1 MLKMQLQDKTNFI
14 TIDQKK
20 IIKRMLAYIFKFES
34 MKGTYFF
41 ELNIVDEKEIQIIN
55 SKFRK
60 KNYVTDV
67 ITFSMWDSNSSIRTE
82 LLGEIFLCK
91 EKVISQAKEY
101 NHSVNRELMFLIS
114 HGIFHLLGYDHQTP
128 EDEKEMINNQYNVLE
143 YLNIGR

>member
-14 TIDQKK
+14 TVDQKK
-20 IIKRMLAYIFKFES
+20 IIKKMLAYIFKFES

-55 SKFRK
+55 SNFRK

-67 ITFSMWDSNSSIRTE
+67 ITFSMWDSNSSIKTE

>member
-14 TIDQKK
+14 TVDQKK
-20 IIKRMLAYIFKFES
+20 IIKKMLDYIFKFES

-55 SKFRK
+55 SNFRK

-67 ITFSMWDSNSSIRTE
+67 ITFSMWDSNSSIKTE